1 MIEIHN
7 INMQDDAFDKMLK
20 NLQSGGVFIRKTP
33 KKENQITSE
42 NPSVEELQSRV
53 KMLKTRFEKFM
64 ENQKKLGIKEI
75 SFDYQSFGKQLEN
88 LNPTQNNFKNLIEN
102 AEKTMQ
108 KLEDDVNLINGFI
121 NPQEVG
127 KDELREYIKKV
138 FASLDNDTKNQVKAI
153 VIKNIKQIEK

>member
-88 LNPTQNNFKNLIEN
+88 LNPTQNNFKNLVEN

-108 KLEDDVNLINGFI
+108 KLEDDVNLVNGFI

-138 FASLDNDTKNQVKAI
+138 FASLDNNTKNQVKAI
-153 VIKNIKQIEK
+153 VINNIKQIEK

>member
-42 NPSVEELQSRV
+42 NPSIEELQSRV

-153 VIKNIKQIEK
+153 VINNIKQIEK

>member
-7 INMQDDAFDKMLK
+7 LNMQDDAFDKMLK
-20 NLQSGGVFIRKTP
+20 NLQSSGVFIRKTP

-88 LNPTQNNFKNLIEN
+88 LNPTQNNFKNLVEN

-138 FASLDNDTKNQVKAI
+138 FASLDNNTKNQVKAI
-153 VIKNIKQIEK
+153 VINNIKQIEK

>member
-53 KMLKTRFEKFM
+53 KMLKTRFEKFK
-64 ENQKKLGIKEI
+64 ENQKKLGVKDITFE
-75 SFDYQSFGKQLEN
+75 YQSFGKQLEN
-88 LNPTQNNFKNLIEN
+88 LNPTQNDFKNLVEN

-108 KLEDDVNLINGFI
+108 ELENDINLVNGFV
-121 NPQEVG
+121 NPKEAS
-127 KDELREYIKKV
+127 KDELKEYIKRI
-138 FASLDNDTKNQVKAI
+138 FSSLDNDTKNQVKAI
-153 VIKNIKQIEK
+153 VIKKIKQIEK

>member
-88 LNPTQNNFKNLIEN
+88 LNPTQNNFKNLVEN

-138 FASLDNDTKNQVKAI
+138 FASLDNNTKNQVKAI
-153 VIKNIKQIEK
+153 VINNIKQIEK

>member
-42 NPSVEELQSRV
+42 NPSIEELQSRV

-75 SFDYQSFGKQLEN
+75 SFDYQSFGKKLEN

-153 VIKNIKQIEK
+153 VINNIKQIEK